1 MKLRKKKL
9 LTIYFSLAV
18 FAVIL
23 SFLLFENI
31 KLFVKYKEVDAQHQ
45 QNIIKIENEKQK
57 EEDIM
62 KEMEK
67 LETVKGQE

>member
-1 MKLRKKKL
+1 
-9 LTIYFSLAV
+9 
-18 FAVIL
+18 
-23 SFLLFENI
+23 LLFENI

-67 LETVKGQE
+67 LETVKGQEWIMIEKGNFMKPGEKKIQIIDY

>member
-1 MKLRKKKL
+1 
-9 LTIYFSLAV
+9 
-18 FAVIL
+18 
-23 SFLLFENI
+23 LLFENI